1 MSARNS
7 SRSRAVGTRM
17 KTRQPTSTAPGRF
30 TAALLLAQDDD
41 HDDGMP
47 GALEHLLG
55 LEAEEPLDELEAA
68 GQLDQGLELLREDHA
83 RQVRLAV
90 EPAGAGLGGPQRP
103 SLPEDLRPPGD

>member
-17 KTRQPTSTAPGRF
+17 KTRRPTSTAPGRF

-41 HDDGMP
+41 HDDGVP

-55 LEAEEPLDELEAA
+55 LAAEDPLDELEAA
-68 GQLDQGLELLREDHA
+68 GQLDQSVFGLKPQQVLERTRHPIIMVIVLRKK
-83 RQVRLAV
+83 
-90 EPAGAGLGGPQRP
+90 
-103 SLPEDLRPPGD
+103 